1 MSFPAVHL
9 FEFSNQDLRDMVLLV
24 TLIHRLFPD
33 AAGIF
38 RIPRCWRPDSPSI
51 AVGGLFCRTALRCG
65 PPDKSDRRVNLKF
78 RECLIND
85 LLLRA
90 SGLRIFEP
98 VKQVLHRIVI
108 LLQKGEGRL
117 SLQQLKYN

>member
-1 MSFPAVHL
+1 MDYFAA
-9 FEFSNQDLRDMVLLV
+9 
-24 TLIHRLFPD
+24 RLFGAD
-33 AAGIF
+33 RGIK
-38 RIPRCWRPDSPSI
+38 D
-51 AVGGLFCRTALRCG
+51 LFL
-65 PPDKSDRRVNLKF
+65 DRRVNLKF